1 MSTAVLV
8 SDLHAKLRAIEF
20 QIAQLMP
27 LADQVLSQF
36 AGAGPILASTFSIH
50 QPPPQHVSNI
60 SLNPYKAGQSTYGR
74 THGKRVSDAVST
86 CESAILENWASEEVW
101 ESQITKTPPPVAS
114 TFALNTG
121 APIGTLYPS
130 MSSNDIF
137 SMVENEQAGN
147 SVWRRFA
154 RSTHGS
160 KQSTLRRGR
169 ARGGEEASAPTSSKS
184 HQSML
189 RTPPSQRKRV
199 ESSQRVNKQH
209 GGSLFISSPVDVAHQ
224 QRPTTTAESNISATL
239 NRELAPSISAEP
251 KLEYDTVSN
260 EAICGSI
267 ATMDEEDSPDTAFEI
282 IPKEPSPPTQLDRKG
297 FSLSKRILTIETKL
311 AKDQTD
317 HSRAGYRS
325 ADISWASVRS
335 VESAKPDATTIKEED
350 QTLTSAVE
358 KPKKNFLSHFVK
370 TTTINRYKPSGS
382 LATIFEDSSL
392 VILREAKESPR
403 KRVREARGISRYS
416 IASATWELIMAA
428 TYIGIIWIIP
438 FKIAFARDIDWIYSI
453 LLSVIFSV
461 DTAMSFYTMR
471 YHKGILTINKKPS
484 LRDWQQHYLRTSF
497 LVDILTAFP
506 YELMP
511 FRDSYYF
518 WIIRCIRV
526 HKLPNILSD
535 SPYCVILRK
544 RLEKALGIGQTF
556 SGIFPLTFGLCAFL
570 HVQACVLFFVG
581 RLCQFSN
588 SIIAQIEFK
597 NSFEQY
603 TWGLFTA
610 IGNTFPLFYKPNTPQ
625 EQMVMLCFSILGAAL
640 YASIV
645 GTISS
650 FSMGIDASGR
660 LYKQKLD
667 ELREYMGWKDLDEI
681 TQRKVLRYYELK
693 YRGKFFE
700 EATLLNE
707 MNESLRMEIA
717 VHNCKQLIS
726 KVPFLNR
733 EMGDGRDHVFL
744 GRLATSLT
752 AAYFIP
758 GDSIVT
764 AGDIGTEMFFIL
776 KGTVRILVNGN
787 VVGQMSDGAFF
798 GELALIA
805 NIPRTATV
813 QAMSSCTLYRL
824 TRMDLMRILPEFEDM
839 QQRIYVIYQQ
849 RMEKVRLEQ
858 LQR

>member
-1 MSTAVLV
+1 
-8 SDLHAKLRAIEF
+8 
-20 QIAQLMP
+20 
-27 LADQVLSQF
+27 
-36 AGAGPILASTFSIH
+36 
-50 QPPPQHVSNI
+50 
-60 SLNPYKAGQSTYGR
+60 
-74 THGKRVSDAVST
+74 
-86 CESAILENWASEEVW
+86 
-101 ESQITKTPPPVAS
+101 
-114 TFALNTG
+114 
-121 APIGTLYPS
+121 
-130 MSSNDIF
+130 
-137 SMVENEQAGN
+137 
-147 SVWRRFA
+147 
-154 RSTHGS
+154 
-160 KQSTLRRGR
+160 
-169 ARGGEEASAPTSSKS
+169 
-184 HQSML
+184 
-189 RTPPSQRKRV
+189 
-199 ESSQRVNKQH
+199 
-209 GGSLFISSPVDVAHQ
+209 
-224 QRPTTTAESNISATL
+224 
-239 NRELAPSISAEP
+239 
-251 KLEYDTVSN
+251 
-260 EAICGSI
+260 
-267 ATMDEEDSPDTAFEI
+267 
-282 IPKEPSPPTQLDRKG
+282 
-297 FSLSKRILTIETKL
+297 
-311 AKDQTD
+311 
-317 HSRAGYRS
+317 
-325 ADISWASVRS
+325 
-335 VESAKPDATTIKEED
+335 
-350 QTLTSAVE
+350 
-358 KPKKNFLSHFVK
+358 
-370 TTTINRYKPSGS
+370 
-382 LATIFEDSSL
+382 
-392 VILREAKESPR
+392 
-403 KRVREARGISRYS
+403 
-416 IASATWELIMAA
+416 
-428 TYIGIIWIIP
+428 
-438 FKIAFARDIDWIYSI
+438 
-453 LLSVIFSV
+453 
-461 DTAMSFYTMR
+461 MSFYTIR
-471 YHKGILTINKKPS
+471 YHKSLLKINREPT
-484 LRDWQQHYLRTSF
+484 LRDWQQHYLRTAF
-497 LVDILTAFP
+497 LADILTAFP

-511 FRDSYYF
+511 FHDSYYF

-526 HKLPNILSD
+526 YKLPNLLSD

-667 ELREYMGWKDLDEI
+667 ELKEYMGWKDLDDI

-707 MNESLRMEIA
+707 MNESLRMEITI
-717 VHNCKQLIS
+717 HNCKQLIS

-764 AGDIGTEMFFIL
+764 AGDIGTEMFFIV
-776 KGTVRILVNGN
+776 KGTVRVLVNGN

-805 NIPRTATV
+805 NIPRTASV
-813 QAMSSCTLYRL
+813 QAISSCTLYRL

-839 QQRIYVIYQQ
+839 QQRMDVIYQQ

-858 LQR
+858 LQRGEK